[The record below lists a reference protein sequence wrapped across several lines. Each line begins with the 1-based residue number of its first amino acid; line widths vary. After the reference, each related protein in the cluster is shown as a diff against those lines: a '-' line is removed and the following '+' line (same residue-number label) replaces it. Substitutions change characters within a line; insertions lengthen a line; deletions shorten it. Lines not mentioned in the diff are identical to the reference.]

1 MNRKDAAYLRI
12 IVWSIVAAA
21 LLIILIVGIIF
32 GHNFSFSF
40 ISFEGDSYKNSEKYI
55 AGGGEVPAGEVDSLD
70 VNWTSGKVEIAVY
83 EGDTIRMEETAG
95 RELSERE
102 KLHYFN
108 DNGTLRIQFQ
118 ESGKKFRFISADSGV
133 KKTLKLEI
141 PREKASQLKQ
151 LSVDTASADTDMS
164 YISGKEMILDT
175 ASGNFRM
182 REIQVE
188 KLRWDT
194 VSGDL
199 EGENLEISEEFIG
212 DSVSGRAEFT
222 GAVGEIDFD
231 SVSGDMK
238 VTSTHCP
245 DKVRTDTVSG
255 EIRLRIPENSGFTYE
270 MDGVSGKV
278 HMDFPVLQNGNGGV
292 YKDGQ
297 ADFSFE
303 TVSGDVSVE
312 IQD

>member
-40 ISFEGDSYKNSEKYI
+40 ISFEGNSYKNSEKYI
-55 AGGGEVPAGEVDSLD
+55 AGGREVPASEVDSLD

-151 LSVDTASADTDMS
+151 LSVDTAFSH
-164 YISGKEMILDT
+164 ISGKELILDT
-175 ASGNFRM
+175 ASGNFRV

-222 GAVGEIDFD
+222 GAVGKIDFD

-238 VTSTHCP
+238 VSSTQCP

-255 EIRLRIPENSGFTYE
+255 EIRLPIPENSGFTYE

-278 HMDFPVLQNGNGGV
+278 HMDFPVLQKGNGGV